1 MTAGT
6 RALIVRVLFTW
17 ISMGDE
23 LQWGKTVY
31 GSQLSGGPWLHSDI
45 ATEEGLGRY
54 VHARPYTQSNACAV
68 VHFDARLL
76 AVSVS
81 KCASYT
87 VMNHICRIMQM
98 PQHVET
104 LQATSASK
112 RVRKSP
118 FIYLITHS
126 TICYHILLHVLFPC
140 LFWMRVWLYVRGG
153 VGGGGWHN
161 GRKKQAAV
169 AAFTTA
175 SR

>member
-1 MTAGT
+1 M
-6 RALIVRVLFTW
+6 
-17 ISMGDE
+17 
-23 LQWGKTVY
+23 
-31 GSQLSGGPWLHSDI
+31 
-45 ATEEGLGRY
+45 
-54 VHARPYTQSNACAV
+54 HARPDTQSNACAV

-112 RVRKSP
+112 RVRKSS

-126 TICYHILLHVLFPC
+126 TICYHILLHVLFPFF
-140 LFWMRVWLYVRGG
+140 LDAG
-153 VGGGGWHN
+153 VG
-161 GRKKQAAV
+161 V
-169 AAFTTA
+169 
-175 SR
+175 

>member
-1 MTAGT
+1 M
-6 RALIVRVLFTW
+6 
-17 ISMGDE
+17 
-23 LQWGKTVY
+23 
-31 GSQLSGGPWLHSDI
+31 
-45 ATEEGLGRY
+45 
-54 VHARPYTQSNACAV
+54 HARPYTQSNACAV

-126 TICYHILLHVLFPC
+126 TICYHILLHVLFPF
-140 LFWMRVWLYVRGG
+140 FWTLGMGEALAQ
-153 VGGGGWHN
+153 
-161 GRKKQAAV
+161 RKKETSRSGSIYYSIAL
-169 AAFTTA
+169 AFFKCFTILL
-175 SR
+175 

>member
-1 MTAGT
+1 M
-6 RALIVRVLFTW
+6 
-17 ISMGDE
+17 
-23 LQWGKTVY
+23 
-31 GSQLSGGPWLHSDI
+31 
-45 ATEEGLGRY
+45 
-54 VHARPYTQSNACAV
+54 HARPYTQSNACAV

-87 VMNHICRIMQM
+87 VMNHICPIVQM

-126 TICYHILLHVLFPC
+126 TICYHILLHVLFPF
-140 LFWMRVWLYVRGG
+140 LWMRV
-153 VGGGGWHN
+153 VGGEGALAQWKNETSCSGSIYYSIALPFF
-161 GRKKQAAV
+161 KF
-169 AAFTTA
+169 FTILLCQDIQYKNNLFLRGDHKVPVTQD
-175 SR
+175 SFQLFDQISQIS